1 MHHMHHIERNA
12 LIWPETRF
20 RIDADTQNDQL
31 TSVTFEMRQLVR
43 LAHSEFRIQS
53 EGRIIR
59 LARLESLRNI
69 QSGKLVAME

>member
-1 MHHMHHIERNA
+1 MTQTHKSCKTIAA
-12 LIWPETRF
+12 LTAGGAE
-20 RIDADTQNDQL
+20 L

-43 LAHSEFRIQS
+43 LAHSEFRIRS

>member
-1 MHHMHHIERNA
+1 MTRTHKTTTA
-12 LIWPETRF
+12 LTAGGAE
-20 RIDADTQNDQL
+20 L